1 MNAEEMPNDP
11 TRALTL
17 QLLEWIS
24 DRPRSYAE
32 VLEVWRTGC
41 PRMSI
46 WEDACIAGLIDA
58 QPGPARIVV
67 LTDKGRALLGG
78 QVESAAPR

>member
-1 MNAEEMPNDP
+1 MNAEAAPNEP

-24 DRPRSYAE
+24 DRPRSYEE

-58 QPGPARIVV
+58 QPGPAHIVV
-67 LTDKGRALLGG
+67 LTDKGRALLRG
-78 QVESAAPR
+78 QVESPESR

>member
-1 MNAEEMPNDP
+1 MEAQPAPNDP

-17 QLLEWIS
+17 QLLEWIT
-24 DRPRSYAE
+24 DRPRSYGE

-58 QPGPARIVV
+58 QPGPAHIVV
-67 LTDKGRALLGG
+67 LTDKGRALLRG
-78 QVESAAPR
+78 QVESATDR